1 MFVPFSSTLK
11 YSLPSEPK
19 LPSNL
24 GWKSKLFAQDV
35 ADTSKTMRTQAAK
48 DKFVKELE
56 IFLNQKS
63 KSKQFKGVSD
73 PKRYNSKKWQD
84 PHGMGKV
91 TYSSGGNKSLQLA
104 PAEIRIENLENLK
117 RIINNAPPQIKTEYA
132 PIQQRLIKVIDK
144 EIEAETVRARK
155 QELKLTR
162 SGEKRGTKAI
172 SNLHDILEKMRNILI
187 NDIISYTQIIIAI
200 IISLFYFTVGIVVF
214 YISYHGAKIRGTLIN
229 VGE

>member
-1 MFVPFSSTLK
+1 
-11 YSLPSEPK
+11 
-19 LPSNL
+19 
-24 GWKSKLFAQDV
+24 
-35 ADTSKTMRTQAAK
+35 
-48 DKFVKELE
+48 
-56 IFLNQKS
+56 
-63 KSKQFKGVSD
+63 
-73 PKRYNSKKWQD
+73 
-84 PHGMGKV
+84 MGKV

-172 SNLHDILEKMRNILI
+172 SNLHDILEKMRNILKRWDFEDNLPKRFLQHLRKLGQSDLELWDLEKLSRGVLPDKSGSDVYNKREKEI
-187 NDIISYTQIIIAI
+187 SDI
-200 IISLFYFTVGIVVF
+200 
-214 YISYHGAKIRGTLIN
+214 KIK
-229 VGE
+229 